1 VFTYDSATNYNGAD
15 SFTYAVTDRGD
26 PDSCGAPLGTCSA
39 ALTSDTK
46 TVSITVNPLN
56 DKPSASAS
64 PASPSTP
71 EDTTKTVTL
80 SGSDVETA
88 VANLA
93 FTITQVPANGTLKY
107 GATTLSN
114 GSTLSGSPKNVDYVP
129 NTNFN
134 GSDSF
139 KFKVT
144 DTGDPAGCS
153 GGAPACSAALDSDVV
168 TVPIT
173 VTADND
179 GPVVTNDN
187 ATPNQSTQFSDG
199 ITNVKVTATDV
210 DNADTSLS
218 LGTVSHVYTP
228 LGGSAQPAATGLPS
242 GLSIALTSSTPGTPS
257 STPGAFNPPSSKV
270 WTISGRMTVPAGSYV
285 ITVPVTDGSA
295 QGSTTLTIV
304 VTKEDASLEYSG
316 DVFKNA
322 TNSTTMN
329 LAAVIREAGVAGGPA
344 ESPALIGNQLAGR
357 QLNFKVYTFTG
368 STPIQQCTATITSTG
383 SGTGTAG
390 CTVTLSVSD
399 DPYRVDVY
407 LVDNNYYGAP
417 IESQTLVVQINGT
430 GFVTGGGWLNEP
442 NLGSRSNFGF
452 TVKRLK
458 NGNLQGN
465 SNYIYRKTVGANEIP
480 YSGGF
485 LPAGSYNWQIKSNSW
500 AGGGLTQ
507 ACTTVAPIKCTA
519 TFAGK
524 ANIKAVNRLTGVEYS
539 LGGNYQYQV
548 DTDDYSEPGS
558 SPGAGPDRYAIRV
571 WDPSTGTYY
580 QLGSPR
586 TWNPAQLWN
595 TSDPGFGTRLQLSGG
610 NIQIH

>member
-1 VFTYDSATNYNGAD
+1 
-15 SFTYAVTDRGD
+15 
-26 PDSCGAPLGTCSA
+26 
-39 ALTSDTK
+39 
-46 TVSITVNPLN
+46 
-56 DKPSASAS
+56 
-64 PASPSTP
+64 
-71 EDTTKTVTL
+71 
-80 SGSDVETA
+80 
-88 VANLA
+88 
-93 FTITQVPANGTLKY
+93 
-107 GATTLSN
+107 
-114 GSTLSGSPKNVDYVP
+114 
-129 NTNFN
+129 
-134 GSDSF
+134 
-139 KFKVT
+139 
-144 DTGDPAGCS
+144 
-153 GGAPACSAALDSDVV
+153 
-168 TVPIT
+168 
-173 VTADND
+173 
-179 GPVVTNDN
+179 
-187 ATPNQSTQFSDG
+187 
-199 ITNVKVTATDV
+199 
-210 DNADTSLS
+210 
-218 LGTVSHVYTP
+218 VSHVYTP

-548 DTDDYSEPGS
+548 DIDDYSEPGS